1 MNITPD
7 ANYEYQ
13 VGSSLDADAPSY
25 VKRQADE
32 DLYKGLNNGSFC
44 YVLNSRQMGKSSL
57 RVQVMKRLKD
67 DGVACAAID
76 LSANGTDITT
86 EQWYLGVIDTLVNDL
101 DLDKFF
107 DMYEW
112 WDAHSGLAPLQL
124 FAKFIEEVLL
134 KYIVSSIV
142 IFLDEID
149 SVLSLKFSAD
159 DFFSLI
165 RSFRNQRAD
174 KKIYNN
180 LTFCLLGVV
189 TPADL
194 IQDKERTP
202 FNIGRAIELYGFKL
216 NEVEPL
222 ATGLAQKVDNPQ
234 DVLREILNWTG
245 GQPFLTQKL
254 CDIIF
259 GSNADLESGKVITAG
274 IEAEFVKKLV
284 RSHII
289 DNWEDKDDPEHL
301 RTIRD
306 RIFRDQQRAGRLLG
320 LYQQILQQG
329 KVTVDESLE
338 QMELRLSGLVVEQ
351 QGKLVVYNQIYQYVF
366 NKNWVEK
373 ALADLRPYAEAIKAW
388 SVSEYKDDS
397 RLLRGQALQDAL
409 KWATG
414 RDLSNEDYQF
424 LNASQRE
431 ARKLQSFKFKH
442 GSAADIS
449 ELIPLCEKYPDEA
462 VSYLYNSYLE
472 QWLVS
477 HLGRTDLANISSQ
490 IIRDY
495 SPNQITRN
503 YSPNQI
509 TRDYKKIKRK
519 GLEIFV
525 RKLCKS
531 ENLAAYPKFSTKPT
545 KLYFGKNPV
554 GFQQNVE
561 LQISNNGRGFAWGS
575 VELEQNLPGV
585 RLTDKFDSY
594 TDKKLY
600 IQLDTLQVKPSD
612 YEGSI
617 VIKLEGIKEPCIIPI
632 RYIVT
637 KIQVDIS
644 PIEIDL
650 GIVPHG
656 EHSISRKL
664 IVQCKPSNG
673 KIKGIA
679 STSDMARLKVKPRLF
694 EGSFLEL
701 SFTLNTT
708 FIEPGKYTYGV
719 ILKTN
724 TGIYKVPISFRKPR
738 KISTMIIDTVHR
750 CFLFLLI
757 ISTILMILTMFYNIP
772 FSTILYVV
780 LILFLVVPFISSK
793 FKK

>member
-25 VKRQADE
+25 VKRQADK
-32 DLYKGLNNGSFC
+32 DLYQRLKEGYLC

-76 LSANGTDITT
+76 LSANGTDITP
-86 EQWYLGVIDTLVNDL
+86 EQWYLGVINTLVNDL
-101 DLDKFF
+101 YLDRYFN
-107 DMYEW
+107 MYEW
-112 WDAHSGLAPLQL
+112 WNAHNL
-124 FAKFIEEVLL
+124 FSPFQRFALFIEEVLL
-134 KYIVSSIV
+134 KYIVGNIV
-142 IFLDEID
+142 IFIDEID
-149 SVLSLKFSAD
+149 SVLSLRFSTD

-180 LTFCLLGVV
+180 LTVCLLGVA

-194 IQDKERTP
+194 VQGKERTP

-259 GSNADLESGKVITAG
+259 SSNADSEADKVITAG

-306 RIFRDQQRAGRLLG
+306 RIFRDKQRAGRLLG

-329 KVTVDESLE
+329 KVIVDESLE

-373 ALADLRPYAEAIKAW
+373 ALANLRPYAEAIKAW
-388 SVSEYKDDS
+388 LASECKDDS

-409 KWATG
+409 AWANG

-424 LNASQRE
+424 LNASQAE
-431 ARKLQSFKFKH
+431 AWKFLSFKFIDE
-442 GSAADIS
+442 SAADIS
-449 ELIPLCEKYPDEA
+449 ELITLCEKYSDEA
-462 VSYLYNSYLE
+462 VSYLYNRYLE

-495 SPNQITRN
+495 RKT
-503 YSPNQI
+503 
-509 TRDYKKIKRK
+509 KRE

-525 RKLCKS
+525 RELCKS
-531 ENLAAYPKFSTKPT
+531 QNLPPYPKISTKPA
-545 KLYFGKNPV
+545 KLYFGKIPV
-554 GFQQNVE
+554 GFQQNIE
-561 LQISNNGRGFAWGS
+561 LQIINNGRGFAWGS
-575 VELEQNLPGV
+575 VKLDPNLPGV
-585 RLTDKFDSY
+585 RFTEKFNSS
-594 TDKKLY
+594 TDKKLD
-600 IQLDTLQVKPSD
+600 IQLDTLEVEPGD
-612 YEGSI
+612 YKGKI
-617 VIKLEGIKEPCIIPI
+617 VLTSQGIEEEYNIPI
-632 RYIVT
+632 QYIVT
-637 KIQVDIS
+637 EIQVDIS

-650 GIVPHG
+650 GIVPYG
-656 EHSISRKL
+656 EHSISNKFR
-664 IVQCKPSNG
+664 VECKPSNG
-673 KIKGIA
+673 KIKGIV
-679 STSDMARLKVKPRLF
+679 STSDMARFKVEPHSF
-694 EGSFLEL
+694 EGSFSEF

-708 FIEPGKYTYGV
+708 FIEPGEYIYKV

-724 TGIYKVPISFRKPR
+724 TGIYEIPVYFKKPQ
-738 KISTMIIDTVHR
+738 KTIDMIIDTFHR
-750 CFLFLLI
+750 CLLFIPIIILPVTLIIYPEIIILMVSLGSELLNVVTILFLLFWI
-757 ISTILMILTMFYNIP
+757 VSIW
-772 FSTILYVV
+772 VK
-780 LILFLVVPFISSK
+780 SK
-793 FKK
+793 KRVTKDK